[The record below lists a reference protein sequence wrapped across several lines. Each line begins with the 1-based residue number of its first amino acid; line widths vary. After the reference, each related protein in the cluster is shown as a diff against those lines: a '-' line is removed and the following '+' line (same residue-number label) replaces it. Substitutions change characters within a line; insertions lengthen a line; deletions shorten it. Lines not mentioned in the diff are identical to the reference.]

1 LAKQAAAILIACAL
15 VATLAAPS
23 ALAQERS
30 PRLGVVD
37 MSKVLDQYKEF
48 QASDQQYKAFLRE
61 RQMQLAERASVR
73 LLNPEEI
80 KEYQNLKQVTAPSE
94 EQKRRMDELKAVAES
109 REKEFSALQA
119 VTGPSE
125 EQQQRLAELNELQ
138 EKSSPELAKME
149 ESAREEI
156 NQRNKE
162 LSDKLNKSIEAALAA
177 VAKDKRLDSVFTK
190 DAVLYGGLDIT
201 DAVLAKLNAGSGS

>member
-1 LAKQAAAILIACAL
+1 MAKQAAAILIACAL